1 MAAEGSSSA
10 GPVLQAGEHGRAV
23 LQAILEL
30 NPAARV
36 IDQGAYF
43 RVQVPDKCVLTR
55 AAVEK
60 ITGLPFRIP
69 GDLELV
75 MPSFQGWLVVTSER
89 VEWRGGR
96 R

>member
-1 MAAEGSSSA
+1 VAAERCSIA
-10 GPVLQAGEHGRAV
+10 GPVLQAGEPGRAV
-23 LQAILEL
+23 LQAIIDL
-30 NPAARV
+30 NPDARI
-36 IDQGAYF
+36 IDQGAYI

-75 MPSFQGWLVVTSER
+75 MPSFQGRLVVTSER

-96 R
+96 P